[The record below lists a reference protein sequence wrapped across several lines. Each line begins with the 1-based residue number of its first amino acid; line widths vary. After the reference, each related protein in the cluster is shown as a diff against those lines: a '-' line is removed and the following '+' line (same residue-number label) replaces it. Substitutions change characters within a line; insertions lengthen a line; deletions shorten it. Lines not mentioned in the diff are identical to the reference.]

1 MRSSPPPPS
10 PPPLPPPSPPPPLLP
25 PPPAHYIDQVNVLSS
40 GQVGK
45 KKKLRKVIVTVT

>member
-1 MRSSPPPPS
+1 MRSSPPLPS

-25 PPPAHYIDQVNVLSS
+25 PPAHYIDQVNVLSS
-40 GQVGK
+40 GQVEK